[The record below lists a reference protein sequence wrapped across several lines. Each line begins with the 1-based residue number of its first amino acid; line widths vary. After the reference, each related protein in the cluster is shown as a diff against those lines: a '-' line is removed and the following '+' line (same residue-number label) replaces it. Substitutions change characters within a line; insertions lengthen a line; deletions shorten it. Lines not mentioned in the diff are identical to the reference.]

1 MHFSNVTSRQGRLRK
16 AFSNASWEISEEKS
30 SLINERAWNII
41 SCLNNKLTSRFVA
54 ADKTTFRNHYFLHLE
69 RFGFKLHF
77 LHFTYCYSLTFVLHL
92 KQQKLSCKFK
102 IPIIS
107 PLAIHWWT
115 HSRFSLYGWHS
126 IISESS
132 LAGLTK
138 WSPFACFW
146 VANFWNGKGFLLWL
160 CECRFAKAQSL
171 LHHADQPRGLQS
183 CLVLRLQWELDLVP
197 Q

>member
-107 PLAIHWWT
+107 PLAISLT
-115 HSRFSLYGWHS
+115 NSLGIVRGIASFSVYGWHS

-132 LAGLTK
+132 LVGLTK
-138 WSPFACFW
+138 WLPFAFFW
-146 VANFWNGKGFLLWL
+146 VANFWN
-160 CECRFAKAQSL
+160 
-171 LHHADQPRGLQS
+171 D
-183 CLVLRLQWELDLVP
+183 
-197 Q
+197 